1 MNFGAYYK
9 IRVNLSSDKIDIAL
23 FYTFLFLYL
32 EYNAA
37 LETKPYITKTDY
49 M

>member
-23 FYTFLFLYL
+23 LYTFLFLYL
-32 EYNAA
+32 EYNVS
-37 LETKPYITKTDY
+37 LETKPNIAKTDY